1 MSSLSF
7 IFLVIWAFSLFYLI
21 KLSKVLLIL
30 VFLLNQTIVLL
41 IFSVGFIFHILLIS
55 ILIFIISFLV
65 FALGLVCFS
74 LISYMEGLVIYL
86 KSFFLLNIGI

>member
-21 KLSKVLLIL
+21 KLSKVLLI
-30 VFLLNQTIVLL
+30 
-41 IFSVGFIFHILLIS
+41 FSVGFIFRILLIS
-55 ILIFIISFLV
+55 ILIVIISFLV